1 MTLPDSLGHPPT
13 RRVHSLNTLRETL
26 TLLAESQDQLGEFM
40 PCTNSIDLLRS
51 DLLSQTIDL
60 ASPSMNVTK
69 IKKEIEDL
77 KNKLSERVD
86 DFDFVY
92 RTKLCDLGERVQSKV
107 RSLISNE
114 WIWNNKFNSCFERFN
129 LEKGKD
135 EAFHGDMMLDEM
147 KGYVKQITEKEIE
160 NHAADGIGIIDYAAA
175 GDG

>member
-1 MTLPDSLGHPPT
+1 
-13 RRVHSLNTLRETL
+13 
-26 TLLAESQDQLGEFM
+26 
-40 PCTNSIDLLRS
+40 
-51 DLLSQTIDL
+51 
-60 ASPSMNVTK
+60 MNRK